1 MKGKVQLL
9 PEVVEQ
15 VLGVL
20 CWHEEL
26 EIKSRMRNNMV
37 FDWRTETRD
46 CELKLNGR
54 RM

>member
-1 MKGKVQLL
+1 MQLL

-20 CWHEEL
+20 CWHEVL
-26 EIKSRMRNNMV
+26 ETKNNKNNMV
-37 FDWRTETRD
+37 VAWRTETRD

>member
-1 MKGKVQLL
+1 MQLL

-20 CWHEEL
+20 CWQKVL
-26 EIKSRMRNNMV
+26 EIKNNIRNNMV
-37 FDWRTETRD
+37 DALGTEMSD